1 MIQIRPF
8 NRLVKGQLYLCL
20 FAIALLTIFSCSTQQ
35 TEFFISPNGNDQNSG
50 SITQPFATLERAR
63 NAIREAKDKNDLSPM
78 VGFKVYLREGDYSM
92 ASSFMLDDGDSGND
106 SIPVVYRAYQDEKV
120 SIHGGYAL
128 PPNKFKPVS
137 DPSILNRLPKE
148 SRNHVM
154 QINLKDMGITEYSTI
169 VQTGMGFPAVS
180 PTPELFFEGEAMS
193 VARWPNT
200 GYENIAEIVDP
211 GSDPRNYQSD
221 ILPGTRY
228 YVPPEKRDDPWRGFV
243 FNYLGDRPN
252 RWTNAGDVWLF
263 GYWYWDWADGIV
275 QISKIDTLK
284 KEISTLQASWY
295 GVRKD
300 QRFYVF
306 NLLEEIDSPG
316 EWFLD
321 RKSGMLYFYPPSEI
335 ENADIKLS
343 MLTDPLVVMT
353 GSNNILFEK
362 ITFNVSRGHGV
373 QILNGRNNLIA
384 GCTFRR
390 LGRKAVVI
398 GNDNTNGNDQATNGG
413 FNNGVRN
420 CEIYDTGK
428 GGILIRGGDR
438 ETLTP
443 GNNFAE
449 NNDIHDYS
457 RLQKTYSEAI
467 QIYGVGNRVSH
478 NLIHD
483 APHSAIHF
491 SGNDHIIEYNEIHHV
506 NQEVDDAGAV
516 YSGRDWTY
524 RGNVIR
530 YNFFHH
536 IEGLHGRVGVFGIYL
551 DDAMSSVEAYGNIF
565 YKVARA
571 FHIGGG
577 RDHTIHNNVI
587 VDCRESMQYDD
598 RAYRL
603 DSWFAGAM
611 DPDKGTLFLQL
622 RKVPYQSEVWKTR
635 YPKLAVILEQNPGY
649 PSGSIIENNLLYRT
663 QPFMLAEIVKEV
675 STIENNLL
683 LDPEVNPG
691 FGDIEALDFRLTKD
705 ALIYQRLEGFKEIP
719 FDKIGLSEE

>member
-1 MIQIRPF
+1 MNEIQAPIQFR
-8 NRLVKGQLYLCL
+8 Y
-20 FAIALLTIFSCSTQQ
+20 
-35 TEFFISPNGNDQNSG
+35 
-50 SITQPFATLERAR
+50 
-63 NAIREAKDKNDLSPM
+63 
-78 VGFKVYLREGDYSM
+78 
-92 ASSFMLDDGDSGND
+92 
-106 SIPVVYRAYQDEKV
+106 EKV
-120 SIHGGYAL
+120 TIHGGHAL
-128 PPNKFKPVS
+128 PSDKFKPVS
-137 DPSILNRLPKE
+137 DPSILNRLPNE
-148 SRNHVM
+148 SRNHVL
-154 QINLKDMGITEYSTI
+154 QINLKDMGITEYGTI
-169 VQTGMGFPAVS
+169 VQTGMGFPAVA

-200 GYENIAEIVDP
+200 GYKNIAEIVDP
-211 GSDPRNYQSD
+211 GSDPRNYQPD
-221 ILPGTRY
+221 ILPGARY
-228 YVPPEKRDDPWRGFV
+228 YVPPEKRDGFV

-252 RWTNAGDVWLF
+252 RWTNADDVWLF
-263 GYWYWDWADGIV
+263 GFWYWDWADGIV

-316 EWFLD
+316 EWYLD
-321 RKSGMLYFYPPSEI
+321 RKTGILYFYPPTEI
-335 ENADIKLS
+335 ENTDIKLS
-343 MLTDPLVVMT
+343 MLKDPLVVMT
-353 GSNNILFEK
+353 GTDNIRFEN
-362 ITFNVSRGHGV
+362 IIFEVSRGHGV
-373 QILNGRNNLIA
+373 QIISGRNNLIT
-384 GCTFRR
+384 GCTFRE

-398 GNDNTNGNDQATNGG
+398 RNDELKSDDPATDGG

-428 GGILIRGGDR
+428 GGIVISGGDR
-438 ETLTP
+438 ETLSP
-443 GNNFAE
+443 GGNFAE
-449 NNDIHDYS
+449 NNHIHDYS

-467 QIYGVGNRVSH
+467 QLYGVGNRASN

-483 APHSAIHF
+483 APHSAITF

-506 NQEVDDAGAV
+506 NVEVDDAGAV

-524 RGNVIR
+524 RGNIIR

-536 IEGLHGRVGVFGIYL
+536 IEGLQGRVGVFGIYL

-577 RDHTIHNNVI
+577 RDHKIHNNII
-587 VDCRESMQYDD
+587 VDCIESMQYDD

-603 DSWFAGAM
+603 DSWFAGHM

-663 QPFMLAEIVKEV
+663 QPFMLADIVKEE
-675 STIENNLL
+675 STIRNNLL
-683 LDPEVNPG
+683 LDPEDNPG
-691 FGDIEALDFRLTKD
+691 FVDIEALDFRLTTD
-705 ALIYQRLEGFKEIP
+705 ALIYQKLEGFEEIP
-719 FDKIGLSEE
+719 FDKIGLTNEDF